1 MESNS
6 GIKKVLSI
14 VGRIFSWIIIAFAV
28 FMMIFTII
36 SVTAVNKEDR
46 ALFGFRSFIVLSN
59 SMSPDYFDAGDL
71 IFSKK
76 VDTDSIEVGDVIT
89 FQSPAGGNSH
99 EMGDIVTHKI
109 SLIEIENGVRHF
121 FTYGTNTGDEDRA
134 PVPEN
139 LVLGKY
145 VGKIPKLGHFMDFL
159 KTTPG
164 YIVCILLPFLA
175 LILYQ
180 GLNCVKLFRKYKRE
194 QLEEMTTEREQ
205 IEAERAETQKMMAEL
220 MALKAQLAQ
229 QNANAA
235 PAQPVA
241 PPQETAPAEAV
252 EAPAETAEPAV
263 EEAPAPEAP
272 ADQTEN
278 N

>member
-6 GIKKVLSI
+6 GIKKILTI
-14 VGRIFSWIIIAFAV
+14 IGRIFSWIIIAFAV

-36 SVTAVNKEDR
+36 SVTTVNKENR
-46 ALFGFRSFIVLSN
+46 SLFGFRPFIVLSN

-109 SLIEIENGVRHF
+109 SLIEIDGGVKQF
-121 FTYGTNTGDEDRA
+121 YTYGTNTGDEDRA

-145 VGKIPKLGHFMDFL
+145 VGRIPKLGNFMNFL

-180 GLNCVKLFRKYKRE
+180 GLNCVKLFRQYKRE
-194 QLEEMTTEREQ
+194 QLEEITTEREQ
-205 IEAERAETQKMMAEL
+205 IEAERAEAQKMMAEL

-229 QNANAA
+229 QPSSE
-235 PAQPVA
+235 PAQPAA
-241 PPQETAPAEAV
+241 PPQPETVPEAAVESAPETAAEAQ
-252 EAPAETAEPAV
+252 
-263 EEAPAPEAP
+263 PESADSP
-272 ADQTEN
+272 ADKT
-278 N
+278 